1 MGRQYWTLS
10 LSKTKRSSRV
20 LKDPERFTLGLKLDP
35 GPTKD
40 VVREDTKKFHRTS
53 LVNGT

>member
-1 MGRQYWTLS
+1 MGRQYWPLS

-40 VVREDTKKFHRTS
+40 VVRE
-53 LVNGT
+53 G